1 MSSKFVNGLTNFGNS
16 KPMTLFKYQI
26 KMLTVEE
33 TAVVTSIHPLIQQ
46 TNFLSTIIT
55 FIMNRTYYTSSTN
68 LLPPKTN
75 HLYIQIKYVFNNYC
89 VLIML

>member
-16 KPMTLFKYQI
+16 KPMTSFKYQI

-46 TNFLSTIIT
+46 TNF
-55 FIMNRTYYTSSTN
+55 FINYYN
-68 LLPPKTN
+68 FYN
-75 HLYIQIKYVFNNYC
+75 E
-89 VLIML
+89 